1 MARIRVVQLYKSYR
15 HRTGL
20 IEVLRGVDWEVPLSG
35 MAVAIMGPSGAG
47 KTTFLHLLAGLES
60 PDAGEVWIDG
70 RPVHAMTPAE
80 LLRFRNERMGFVYQ
94 HHFLFEELTALENVA
109 LRCRIAGL
117 SSSEAYER
125 AKRWLAAV
133 GLADRPHHYP
143 AELSGGEAQR
153 VAIARA
159 LVMEPSLILAD
170 EPTGNL
176 DEKTADEVFDRML
189 QLVREH
195 GATLVLATH
204 NRHLA
209 RRCDAVYRIHLG
221 QIHAVPVDEVVDEVE
236 P

>member
-1 MARIRVVQLYKSYR
+1 MRWIRVVQLWKSYQ

-20 IEVLRGVDWEVPLSG
+20 IEVLRGVDWEVPTPG
-35 MAVAIMGPSGAG
+35 MAVAVMGPSGAG

-80 LLRFRNERMGFVYQ
+80 LLRFRNERLGFVYQ
-94 HHFLFEELTALENVA
+94 YHFLIEELTALENVV

-117 SSSEAYER
+117 SASEAYGR
-125 AKRWLAAV
+125 AERWLTAV
-133 GLADRPHHYP
+133 GLADRRHHYP

-159 LVMEPSLILAD
+159 LVMEPALILAD

-176 DEKTADEVFDRML
+176 DERTADEVFDLML
-189 QLVREH
+189 RLVRQH
-195 GATLVLATH
+195 RATLVVATH

-209 RRCDAVYRIHLG
+209 RQCDAVYRIHLG
-221 QIHAVPVDEVVDEVE
+221 QIHAVPVSEVMDEIDS
-236 P
+236 

>member
-1 MARIRVVQLYKSYR
+1 MSWIRVVGLWKSYR

-20 IEVLRGVDWEVPLSG
+20 IEVLRGVDWTVPTPG

-47 KTTFLHLLAGLES
+47 KTTFLHLMAGLET

-70 RPVHAMTPAE
+70 RPIHAMTPSE

-94 HHFLFEELTALENVA
+94 HHFLVEELTALENVI

-117 SSSEAYER
+117 SASEAYAR
-125 AKRWLAAV
+125 ARRWLAAV
-133 GLADRPHHYP
+133 GLADRQHHYP
-143 AELSGGEAQR
+143 VELSGGEAQR

-159 LVMEPSLILAD
+159 LVMEPALILAD

-176 DEKTADEVFDRML
+176 DEKTADEVFDLMF
-189 QLVREH
+189 QLVRQH
-195 GATLVLATH
+195 RATLVVATH

-209 RRCDAVYRIHLG
+209 RRCDVVYRIHLG
-221 QIHAVPVDEVVDEVE
+221 QIHAMPVSEVVDEID